1 MDFGLAG
8 RASARGALD
17 NKLLTGSISGMNESA
32 EQERPV
38 RDQSD
43 REEPDRH
50 GNSSLYRHDGDQLVP
65 TEDAGNP
72 WGELTGGG
80 PVAGLLARAVE
91 NALDDPDLFVA
102 RLTVDLLRPVPRVG
116 LDVSTRTLRA
126 GKRLQVIE
134 ASLNSEDAELS
145 RATAQVLRR
154 SGSELD
160 GVDAEGEV
168 PDSPAPFPGP
178 DELEAGSLLPPGL
191 GLRWGV
197 HDVVEV
203 RWAADQFGES
213 PSRAWM
219 RLPRT
224 LVPGEALTPLAH
236 TAVLVD
242 CISAASPLG
251 PIFGP
256 WINTDITLYLQ
267 RPLEGEWL
275 GVEIDRDVQ
284 PTGIGVA
291 RARLYD
297 QRGAIG
303 SASEAVIVNQLG

>member
-1 MDFGLAG
+1 MSESTDQGPTDHE
-8 RASARGALD
+8 RAH
-17 NKLLTGSISGMNESA
+17 
-32 EQERPV
+32 QET
-38 RDQSD
+38 
-43 REEPDRH
+43 RH
-50 GNSSLYRHDGDQLVP
+50 QETEHRSLYRHDGDRFVP

-80 PVAGLLARAVE
+80 PVAGLLARAIE
-91 NALDDPDLFVA
+91 NTLDDPDLFVA

-126 GKRLQVIE
+126 GKRLQVVE
-134 ASLNSEDAELS
+134 ANLNSEGTELA
-145 RATAQVLRR
+145 RATAQALRR
-154 SGSELD
+154 SDDIAG
-160 GVDAEGEV
+160 EGDSTEEV

-178 DELEAGSLLPPGL
+178 DELDAGSLLPAGL

-203 RWAADQFGES
+203 RWAADQFGQS
-213 PSRAWM
+213 PSQAWM

-224 LVPGEALTPLAH
+224 LVPGEALNPLPH

-275 GVEIDRDVQ
+275 GMEIDRDVQ

-291 RARLYD
+291 RARLFD
-297 QRGAIG
+297 QRGALG

>member
-1 MDFGLAG
+1 M
-8 RASARGALD
+8 S
-17 NKLLTGSISGMNESA
+17 ESA
-32 EQERPV
+32 EQERPI
-38 RDQSD
+38 
-43 REEPDRH
+43 REEPDREGSPPH
-50 GNSSLYRHDGDQLVP
+50 GHSSLYRHDGDQLVP

-145 RATAQVLRR
+145 RATAQVLRH
-154 SGSELD
+154 SDVG
-160 GVDAEGEV
+160 GEV
-168 PDSPAPFPGP
+168 PDSPAPLPPP
-178 DELEAGSLLPPGL
+178 DELEAGSLLPAGL

-224 LVPGEALTPLAH
+224 LVPGEALTPLTH

-303 SASEAVIVNQLG
+303 SASEAVMVNQLG